1 MKRGMRIAECALN
14 HVRFRAAMHPA
25 WCMAEGGME
34 QRESMK
40 SNQKLF
46 CFSLFVFL
54 NLSLNLILFI
64 SPSFA
69 QYFTINRYHS
79 DILIHEDSS
88 FVVQE
93 TIEVTFHRPRHGIY
107 RELPF
112 QYRGEPGHVIKTPTR
127 VLSVK
132 DESGKEWKYRVS
144 KKDHVIYVRIG
155 DPKRFVKDRQSYVI
169 TYEVENAI
177 LFFDDHDEL
186 YWNVTG
192 NDWKAPIEEAS
203 ATVGLVSKSSSGNL
217 WAACYTGFSGS
228 RESQCGYTT
237 YENGAKFSTTKRLN
251 AGEGFTVALG
261 WEKGLIFPPSSWKKF
276 LWAIDLRENWVF
288 LFPPLALLYMILH
301 WRRRGKDPQVRE
313 SLTVMYEPP
322 KFENRPLSPGE
333 VGTLVDEKLD
343 SRDIT
348 STIMGL
354 AVKGYLRIEEQ
365 KEEGLIFDKKDYY
378 IKKLKEPDAEL
389 NPFETELMK
398 SLVPTGYPGTLVSSL
413 KNRFY
418 TNLVFLKKTL
428 YGELIQKGYFLRS
441 PEKVRNLYGGIGFF
455 IMVFGTLALLF
466 LSSESPVKSIVAA
479 VLTGLPVILF
489 AKVMPA
495 KTRAGASATMDI
507 LGFQEFLNR
516 AEKDR
521 LEKVGDMNLFS
532 KFLPY
537 AIALDVAD
545 NWAKAFEGIY
555 QNPPDWYVSPGGFR
569 TFRPYLF
576 THAIH
581 SVTSDLASAMTS
593 APRGSGIGGG
603 SGGGGGGSGGGG
615 SSGGGFG
622 GGGGGS
628 W

>member
-1 MKRGMRIAECALN
+1 M
-14 HVRFRAAMHPA
+14 
-25 WCMAEGGME
+25 
-34 QRESMK
+34 SMK
-40 SNQKLF
+40 MFQKPF
-46 CFSLFVFL
+46 WFALFVFL
-54 NLSLNLILFI
+54 SLTLILFV

-79 DILIHEDSS
+79 DIMIDRDSS
-88 FVVQE
+88 FVVKE
-93 TIEVTFHRPRHGIY
+93 TIEVTFDRPRHGIY

-112 QYRGEPGHVIKTPTR
+112 KYRGELGHVTETPTR

-132 DESGKEWKYRVS
+132 DGSGKEWKYKVS
-144 KKDHVIYVRIG
+144 KKDHMIQIRIG
-155 DPKRFVKDRQSYVI
+155 DPKRFVKDRQTYVI

-192 NDWKAPIEEAS
+192 SDWKALIEEAS
-203 ATVGLVSKSSSGNL
+203 ANVSLALKSSSKNL
-217 WAACYTGFSGS
+217 WTACYTGRYGS
-228 RESQCGYTT
+228 KESQCGSGT
-237 YENGAKFSTTKRLN
+237 YENGAKFSTTRKLN
-251 AGEGFTVALG
+251 IGEGFTIAFG
-261 WEKGLIFPPSSWKKF
+261 WDKGLVSPPSSWKKL
-276 LWAIDLRENWVF
+276 LWAINLRENWVF
-288 LFPPLALLYMILH
+288 LFPPLALIYMIFH
-301 WRRRGKDPQVRE
+301 WRRRGRDPKVRE

-322 KFENRPLSPGE
+322 KFNNQSLSPGE
-333 VGTLVDEKLD
+333 VGALIDERLD
-343 SRDIT
+343 PRDIT
-348 STIMGL
+348 STILGL
-354 AVKGYLRIEEQ
+354 AVKGYVKIEEQ

-378 IKKLKEPDAEL
+378 IKKVKEPDAAL
-389 NPFETELMK
+389 SAFEKELMR
-398 SLVPTGYPGTLVSSL
+398 SLVPGVLPGTLVSSL

-418 TNLVFLKKTL
+418 TNLDFLRKTL
-428 YGELIQKGYFLRS
+428 FGELIKKKYFLSS

-455 IMVFGTLALLF
+455 IMVFGSFALLF
-466 LSSESPVKSIVAA
+466 LFSESPAKSIIAA

-489 AKVMPA
+489 ARVMPA
-495 KTRAGASATMDI
+495 KTNAGASAYMDI

-521 LEKVGDMNLFS
+521 LQKMGDINLFS

-537 AIALDVAD
+537 AVALDVAD

-555 QNPPDWYVSPGGFR
+555 QDPPDWYVSPGGFR
-569 TFRPYLF
+569 TFNPYVF
-576 THAIH
+576 THSIN
-581 SVTSDLASAMTS
+581 SVTSDLTSAMTS

-603 SGGGGGGSGGGG
+603 GGGGGGGFGGGG